1 MSPIREFPF
10 CRLSSTTCQMQF
22 FIPSFSS
29 FFPSLPFHKAGR
41 VYEREEGRRNEKR
54 TGEKINR
61 SKGGI
66 NKGIENERKK
76 RKERFNE
83 RKDMMDEGREGG
95 IDG

>member
-1 MSPIREFPF
+1 
-10 CRLSSTTCQMQF
+10 MQF